1 MLFHLSLCDPAEQAR
16 VIAGLDE
23 EAARFP
29 AHVAARLAPA
39 LTGLRQAAA
48 GAAPDSSGGRLLLGW
63 TNRSHWLAQ
72 APGGSRHAEPRTVH
86 GGSRLSAPA
95 GAVLPSGL
103 RRPGVGTAPGQRG
116 VRTQNSLPSGSAMHV
131 HGTSPWPR
139 STSVAPRARSRAA
152 SAA

>member
-1 MLFHLSLCDPAEQAR
+1 MTAQVQGNPRPMSSVKDAAYAWRQMLFHLPLCDPAEQAR

-63 TNRSHWLAQ
+63 TTRPHWLAQ
-72 APGGSRHAEPRTVH
+72 APGGS
-86 GGSRLSAPA
+86 PA
-95 GAVLPSGL
+95 
-103 RRPGVGTAPGQRG
+103 R
-116 VRTQNSLPSGSAMHV
+116 
-131 HGTSPWPR
+131 
-139 STSVAPRARSRAA
+139 
-152 SAA
+152 